1 MPENLFSIFFLF
13 KVFVLQPIA
22 LNCIYLSLRS
32 LLNLY
37 MQYVNRFYKA
47 LIVSKVYECQ
57 NVLNSQN
64 FEFN

>member
-1 MPENLFSIFFLF
+1 
-13 KVFVLQPIA
+13 VFVLQPIV

-64 FEFN
+64 FEF